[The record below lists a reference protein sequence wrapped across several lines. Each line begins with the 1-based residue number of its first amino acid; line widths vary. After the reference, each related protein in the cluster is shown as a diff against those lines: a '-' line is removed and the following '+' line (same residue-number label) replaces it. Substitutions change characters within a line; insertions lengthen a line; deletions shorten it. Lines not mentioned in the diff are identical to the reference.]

1 MEICKNKT
9 YNKSY
14 ASNKNT
20 RHDEQS
26 KLINDNAYFPF
37 LYRRKSGHFLRIV
50 MELQ

>member
-26 KLINDNAYFPF
+26 KLINDNDIF
-37 LYRRKSGHFLRIV
+37 LSYIDENQGIFYA
-50 MELQ
+50 